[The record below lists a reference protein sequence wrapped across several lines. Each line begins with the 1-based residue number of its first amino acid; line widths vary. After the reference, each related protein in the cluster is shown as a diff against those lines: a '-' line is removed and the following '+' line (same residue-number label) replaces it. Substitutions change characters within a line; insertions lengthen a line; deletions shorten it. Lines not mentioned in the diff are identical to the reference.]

1 MLETFTAQT
10 FSPYVGETFHLI
22 LDGGPPVEMQLVSV
36 TEANFPAAATGT
48 ADPLRRMSF
57 SLLFL
62 DQQHQGFYLPQ
73 RIYHLE
79 HEQLGAMDLFMVPIG
94 PTAEGMRYE
103 VIFN

>member
-22 LDGGPPVEMQLVSV
+22 LDGEPPVEMQLVSV
-36 TEANFPAAATGT
+36 TESNFPAAARGT
-48 ADPLRRMSF
+48 ADPLGRMSF

-62 DQQHQGFYLPQ
+62 DQQHPSSYLPQ

-79 HEQLGAMDLFMVPIG
+79 HEQLGAMDLFIVPLG
-94 PTAEGMRYE
+94 PTTGGMRYE